1 MVRLGRRHR
10 LLGIVIGL
18 LLLTAGVLG
27 VLFWNKPAESRTAP
41 RPIRPLKTLVVGKP
55 IIEPGRKYPGRV
67 RANEEVNLAFNVA
80 GQLIEFPLK
89 KGQRVT
95 KGELLARLDPRDFE
109 NTLADRKAVL
119 EKAKFD
125 LDKIR
130 SLYEK
135 KVAAKDELTRAQSDF
150 DTASAQVKIAE
161 KALEDTYLKAPFAGL
176 IANTFV
182 KNYQN
187 VQAKQTILSLQD
199 ISEVTIEVNIPEERI
214 ARTKESAEEL
224 KLAASFDYL
233 PGREFNV
240 RIKEYA
246 TEADPKTQTYEVT
259 FVMPEPKDVKIFP
272 GMTATITEYATTLPS
287 ASEAGIAI
295 PLSLVPIDGVG
306 QYYVWVV
313 QEDKNGTA
321 RVHRQNVK
329 VGKMTNESILVLGGI
344 KPGQRIAAAGVH
356 LLEEG
361 QPVQILRTKE
371 SSMP

>member
-1 MVRLGRRHR
+1 MAKFGKRSK
-10 LLGIVIGL
+10 LLGILIGL
-18 LLLTAGVLG
+18 SLLTAGVLG
-27 VLFWNKPAESRTAP
+27 VLFLNKPTETQTPP
-41 RPIRPLKTLVVGKP
+41 RPVRPLKTLIVGKP
-55 IIEPGRKYPGRV
+55 IIEPGRKYPGRI
-67 RANEEVNLAFNVA
+67 RANEEVSLAFNVA
-80 GQLIEFPLK
+80 GQIIELPLK
-89 KGQRVT
+89 KGQRVS
-95 KGELLARLDPRDFE
+95 KSELLARLDPRDFE
-109 NTLADRKAVL
+109 NALADRKAVL

-125 LDKIR
+125 LEKIR

-135 KVAAKDELTRAQSDF
+135 KVAAKDELTKAQADF
-150 DTASAQVKIAE
+150 DKASAQVKIAA
-161 KALEDTYLKAPFAGL
+161 KALEDTYLRAPFAGL

-199 ISEVTIEVNIPEERI
+199 ISQVEIEVNIPEERI

-233 PGREFNV
+233 PGREFKV

-259 FVMPEPKDVKIFP
+259 FVMPSPKDVRILP

-287 ASEAGIAI
+287 ASEAGIAV
-295 PLSLVPIDGVG
+295 PLGLVPIDGVG

-313 QEDKNGTA
+313 QEAKDGTA
-321 RVHRQNVK
+321 KVHRQNVK
-329 VGKMTNESILVLGGI
+329 VGKMTDESILVLSGV

-356 LLEEG
+356 LLEED
-361 QPVQILRTKE
+361 QPVRVLRTKGN
-371 SSMP
+371 SIP